1 VSGPRIAIIGAG
13 FITRI
18 GHLRGYRAAGAN
30 VVALCDLIEE
40 RARALAEQYGVPKVY
55 TDWRQMLDF
64 EKPDV
69 VSVCLPNVLHREPTL
84 AALQRGAHV
93 ICEKPLATSLAEAK
107 EMFAAA
113 RRNDRLLLTAQNFR
127 FAPAAQL
134 IKRVVEAGELG
145 EIYFSEAVAM
155 RRMGIPA
162 WGAFHY
168 KAASH
173 GGALLDIGVHM
184 LDQTLWLMGN
194 PRPLRVSATVETR
207 WGTRPEIAALRGGAW
222 DAAKFDVDDFATA
235 FVRLDGGATL
245 LLRASWAAAV
255 EAPQVIGSRLVGTHG
270 GAQTSPPA
278 VFRLHHGVFADET
291 FANLPDR
298 NSYEEEF
305 KHFMS
310 VFREGVEPIVREEQT
325 LDVQRVLDAAYR
337 SASQG
342 EEVAVEA

>member
-1 VSGPRIAIIGAG
+1 MSGPRVAIIGAG

-18 GHLRGYRAAGAN
+18 GHLRGYRAANAD
-30 VVALCDLIEE
+30 VVAICDLLEE
-40 RARALAEQYGVPKVY
+40 RARALAEQYGVPRVY
-55 TDWRQMLDF
+55 TDWRQMLEA
-64 EKPDV
+64 EKPDI
-69 VSVCLPNVLHREPTL
+69 VSVCLPNVLHREPVL
-84 AALQRGAHV
+84 AAFAQGAHV
-93 ICEKPLATSLAEAK
+93 VCEKPLATSLAEAK

-113 RRNDRLLLTAQNFR
+113 RRAGRLLLTAQNFR
-127 FAPAAQL
+127 FAPGTQL
-134 IKRVVEAGELG
+134 IKQVVDSGELG
-145 EIYFSEAVAM
+145 DLYFGEAVAM
-155 RRMGIPA
+155 RRLGIPT

-235 FVRLDGGATL
+235 FVRLEGGATL

-255 EAPQVIGSRLVGTHG
+255 EAPQVMASRLVGTQG
-270 GAQTSPPA
+270 GAQTAPPA
-278 VFRLHHGVFADET
+278 VFRMQHGVFADET
-291 FANLPDR
+291 FPSLPDR

-305 KHFMS
+305 KHFMA
-310 VFREGVEPIVREEQT
+310 VFRDGAEPIVCEEQT

-337 SASQG
+337 SAALG
-342 EEVAVEA
+342 EEVAVEV